1 MKKHIVAISIVWFLF
16 FAVAPVFSVTPHPP
30 KSQKIERFTGRV
42 TSVNMEDSV
51 LVVQSMKADMT
62 FDLKGARLK
71 GYKTISD
78 IKEGDRVTVQY
89 VMHEGKATVR
99 TLTKNRPYR

>member
-30 KSQKIERFTGRV
+30 IERFTGRV